1 MSAGPL
7 DDLTGSVLGNRYRL
21 DHKLAGG
28 GMGVV
33 YAATDTRI
41 DRKVAVK
48 IVHAHLAHDAGI
60 IERFRREAEAAGG
73 LEHAH
78 IVQITDFVEPE
89 SGPPF
94 LVMELL
100 QGEPL
105 SAVIKREQ
113 TLPMLRTAYIAWQV
127 LDALEAAHR
136 AGIVHR
142 DLKPANIFLTTVAGV
157 HDVVKLLDFGVAK
170 LRESTKKL
178 TKAGDMIGTPT
189 FMAPE
194 QVRGEEV
201 DGRADLY
208 AVGVMMYGCLAG
220 TPPFWAADPGETI
233 RRVLKHDYAPL
244 VSAAPTVDPAL
255 AAVVEKALALDR
267 DDRYADAAAM
277 RAALAPWLQGAG
289 GVDVEHVSVPSAAA
303 SNARVAAPSAAARE
317 SIPTTRGG
325 PVDPLG
331 VANPAADAKKLR
343 PGTIALLVAGTMFA
357 VGGLYFAATQ
367 IAGGATEA
375 DVAAPPSDTL
385 TPAQRRFI
393 APNLAPGLLVPLLID
408 AGAVVVPADAVFV
421 PVDRGAR

>member
-1 MSAGPL
+1 MSAGPD
-7 DDLTGSVLGNRYRL
+7 DDLTGSVLGKRYRL

-89 SGPPF
+89 SAPPF

-105 SAVIKREQ
+105 SAVIKREH
-113 TLPMLRTAYIAWQV
+113 TLPALRTAYIAWQV
-127 LDALEAAHR
+127 LDALDAAHR

-208 AVGVMMYGCLAG
+208 SIGVVMYGCLAG
-220 TPPFWAADPGETI
+220 TPPFWAADPGETM
-233 RRVLKHDYAPL
+233 RRVLKHEYASL
-244 VSAAPTVDPAL
+244 VSAVPTVDPAL

-267 DDRYADAAAM
+267 NDRYPDAAAM
-277 RAALAPWLQGAG
+277 RAALAPWVQGAG
-289 GVDVEHVSVPSAAA
+289 GVDVEHVSVPSAAV
-303 SNARVAAPSAAARE
+303 SKVPVAAPAAATRD
-317 SIPTTRGG
+317 SFPTTRGG

-331 VANPAADAKKLR
+331 ATNPAVEPKTLR
-343 PGTIALLVAGTMFA
+343 PGTIALLVAGSIFA
-357 VGGLYFAATQ
+357 LGGLYFAATQ
-367 IAGGATEA
+367 IAEGATEA
-375 DVAAPPSDTL
+375 AVAAPPSDML
-385 TPAQRRFI
+385 TPAQRRLI
-393 APNLAPGLLVPLLID
+393 GSNLASGLLVPLLID
-408 AGAVVVPADAVFV
+408 AGAAAAPADLAVER
-421 PVDRGAR
+421 VDAAAP